1 MRTQSIGEFVMLMC
15 ERWPRTVMGEMGEGV
30 VHSNVATGVVVVEEV
45 VEEVESCIAY
55 RISLVEAIAD

>member
-1 MRTQSIGEFVMLMC
+1 MLMC